1 MIYAMSD
8 IHGCIEQLEEKM
20 RLIDLSG
27 NNRIIFLGD
36 YIDYGP
42 RSGQVLRFLRGL
54 QEEYGKEKVAV
65 LKGNHEAMF
74 LDWIDEFW
82 GKASPKLNFSAQGSW
97 LRTDSEHGYNAFRTL
112 VSGEQLAEIS
122 GIERKASF
130 EELNVT
136 AAGMVLETSGDLVRW
151 IRGMESFFEIDNQ
164 IFVHAGVDEDAG
176 EYWKWGAGDDKFLW
190 QHPALLGA
198 FCRTVIAGHVGT
210 GEIAQEEGFHDV
222 YFDGASHYYIDGSVY
237 RHGKLLLLA
246 YDEDTGAYYQ
256 AEPGGLVPV
265 RKYERWR

>member
-8 IHGCIEQLEEKM
+8 IHGCLGQLEEKM
-20 RLIDLSG
+20 RLADLSG
-27 NNRIIFLGD
+27 DNRIIFLGD

-42 RSGQVLRFLRGL
+42 RSGQVLRFIRGL
-54 QEEYGKEKVAV
+54 QDEYGEDKVAA
-65 LKGNHEAMF
+65 LKGNHEAML
-74 LDWIDEFW
+74 LDWIDEFG
-82 GKASPKLNFSAQGSW
+82 GKASPELGASAWDSW

-112 VSGEQLAEIS
+112 VTEGQLAEIS
-122 GIERKASF
+122 WIERKASF
-130 EELNVT
+130 AELNAA

-151 IRGMESFFEIDNQ
+151 VRGMGSFLETESQ
-164 IFVHAGVDEDAG
+164 IFVHAGVDEEAG
-176 EYWKWGAGDDKFLW
+176 EYWKWGTGDDMFLW
-190 QHPALLGA
+190 KFPASLGI
-198 FCRTVIAGHVGT
+198 FCRTVVAGHVGT
-210 GEIAQEEGFHDV
+210 GGIAREEGFHDI